1 MRFVGIQSLVQGKDS
16 VVGET
21 AFVSNA
27 KTVAAAANDIAK
39 QAGLSGE
46 ITTEPHAKNTYQTNL
61 RVNGATR
68 FRILDETAP
77 RRKLPTELRG

>member
-1 MRFVGIQSLVQGKDS
+1 MRFVGIQSLVQGKES

-27 KTVAAAANDIAK
+27 KNVAAAARDIAQ

-46 ITTEPHAKNTYQTNL
+46 VTTEPHAKNTYQTNL
-61 RVNGATR
+61 KVDGSIR

-77 RRKLPTELRG
+77 RRKLPTDLRG